1 MRSRAH
7 SEDGFLM
14 VELVA
19 AVVIITVAL
28 LALIGAYSLGY
39 FAINSS
45 GQTTQAGLLA
55 NNQLELYAA
64 IPYASIGLDATTLA
78 SVKSS
83 DTYYST
89 DETALPGSGSDV
101 TISSCG
107 ASAQC
112 LPVQTITGGDHRTY
126 KLETFIRMIANPS
139 VSGSSRTEKI
149 ITVLVRNMSAGGAKV
164 VTMQTGF
171 DSGSPS

>member
-1 MRSRAH
+1 MRTRAQ

-19 AVVIITVAL
+19 AVVIISIAL
-28 LALIGAYSLGY
+28 LALLGAYSLGY

-78 SVKSS
+78 SVKST
-83 DTYYST
+83 DPYYST
-89 DETALPGSGSDV
+89 DEAALPGSGSDV
-101 TISSCG
+101 TISGCG
-107 ASAQC
+107 SSAQC
-112 LPVQTITGGDHRTY
+112 SPVQTITGGDHKTY

-139 VSGSSRTEKI
+139 VSGTNRTEKI
-149 ITVLVRNMSAGGAKV
+149 ITVLVRNMSNAGAKV

-171 DSGSPS
+171 DSGLAS